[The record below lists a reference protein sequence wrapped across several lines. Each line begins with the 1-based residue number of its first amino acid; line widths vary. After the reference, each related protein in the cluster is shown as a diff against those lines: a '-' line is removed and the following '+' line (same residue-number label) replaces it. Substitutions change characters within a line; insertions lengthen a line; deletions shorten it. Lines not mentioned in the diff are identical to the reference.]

1 MMARLLVLLLGL
13 AAMCLPASAA
23 QAPPAA
29 PDASA
34 ARIIDVHFITGDGCP
49 HCAKARPFLAALAA
63 RHPGVQVHETEI
75 WKNRENRP
83 YARELA
89 ARWGLELES
98 VPVILVGDRWWVGF
112 AEEPIG
118 REIAEVVAAC
128 VAQGCEE
135 PVAAAP
141 KPQTGGSTSLA
152 LPLIGTIDLGTRSL
166 LASTALI
173 AFVDGFNAC
182 SLWVLTLLLAI
193 TLHTGSRGRVVLIGL
208 TFLTV
213 TSAVYA
219 LFIAGLF
226 GAMTVLSF
234 ADWLRVLMALVALL
248 FAVVNIKDY
257 FFYGRGLS
265 FSIPDASK
273 PGLYKRMRAVAAA
286 GQSLPALVGATI
298 VLSASASLV
307 EFACTAGFPVLWTQI
322 LAQHGVGGWQ
332 FAALLLLYMLIY
344 QADELLIF
352 GVAVWTMRAMK
363 VEERHGRLLKLA
375 SGMLMLALGL
385 VMLFAPDA
393 MDHLGGALAVFGA
406 AGLATVLVL
415 LLQRLVGGRWTPSA
429 R

>member
-1 MMARLLVLLLGL
+1 MGRILILLLGL
-13 AAMCLPASAA
+13 AVLAVPTVAVG
-23 QAPPAA
+23 AA
-29 PDASA
+29 PEATATPTVD
-34 ARIIDVHFITGDGCP
+34 IHFISGEGCP
-49 HCAKARPFLAALAA
+49 HCAKARPFLAELAA
-63 RHPGVQVHETEI
+63 RHPGVQVHEIEI
-75 WKNRENRP
+75 WKNRDNRP
-83 YARELA
+83 RARALA
-89 ARWGLELES
+89 GRWGIELES
-98 VPVILVGDRWWVGF
+98 VPVILVGGRWWVGF
-112 AEEPIG
+112 ADEPIG
-118 REIAEVVAAC
+118 REIAEAVAAC
-128 VAQGCEE
+128 VAQGCPE
-135 PVAAAP
+135 PAAAAP
-141 KPQTGGSTSLA
+141 AKATGGSTSIA
-152 LPLIGTIDLGTRSL
+152 LPLLGTIDLGARSL

-182 SLWVLTLLLAI
+182 SLWVLTLLLAV

-213 TSAVYA
+213 TSGVYA

-265 FSIPDASK
+265 FSIPDGSK
-273 PGLYKRMRAVAAA
+273 PGLYRRMRAVTAA

-307 EFACTAGFPVLWTQI
+307 EFACTAGFPVLWTQL
-322 LAQHGVGGWQ
+322 LAQHGASGAQFGG
-332 FAALLLLYMLIY
+332 LLLLYMLIY

-352 GVAVWTMRAMK
+352 GVAVWTMRAMR
-363 VEERHGRLLKLA
+363 VEERHGRVLKLG
-375 SGMLMLALGL
+375 SGMLMLALAG

-406 AGLATVLVL
+406 AALATAAVL
-415 LLQRLVGGRWTPSA
+415 LVQRLVGGRWTPAA

>member
-1 MMARLLVLLLGL
+1 MMVRLLVLLLGL
-13 AAMCLPASAA
+13 AAMCLPASAT

-29 PDASA
+29 PDAPA

-63 RHPGVQVHETEI
+63 RHPGVTVRETEI

-89 ARWGLELES
+89 TRWGLELES

-118 REIAEVVAAC
+118 REIAEFVAAC
-128 VAQGCEE
+128 AAQACAE

-141 KPQTGGSTSLA
+141 KPPTGGSTSLA
-152 LPLIGTIDLGTRSL
+152 LPFVGTVDLGARSL

-257 FFYGRGLS
+257 FLYGRGLS
-265 FSIPDASK
+265 FSIPDGSK

-286 GQSLPALVGATI
+286 GRSLPALVGATI

-385 VMLFAPDA
+385 VMLVAPDA
-393 MDHLGGALAVFGA
+393 MDHLGGALAVFAA

-415 LLQRLVGGRWTPSA
+415 LVQRLVGGRWTPSA